1 MRVISNNSNNIGH
14 GSHGRRANVSHTG
27 NGVELPD
34 ITRLAEAATITRR
47 NLLQAGLG
55 LAGLPLAGLPLASTG
70 AQAQTSSLISFAAL
84 APSLADELR
93 VPPGYVAQVLLRWGD
108 PVGHPSG
115 SPAFKP
121 DASNSAAE
129 QALQAGMHHDGMSY
143 FSFAGA
149 DGAAGASDHG
159 VLALNHE
166 YTDEALLHTSGGRE
180 WGAEQALK
188 SMQAVGVSVVE
199 VLREGN
205 EWKLV
210 RPSRYARRI
219 TLATPCRISG
229 PAAAHALL
237 KTAQDPHGTT
247 VLGTMMNCANGWTP
261 WGTYLT
267 CEENFQAYFGATAK
281 LDATPMQQRYGIGQA
296 SYPHFRVDAR
306 FDLSKA
312 PNEANR
318 FGWVVEI
325 DPFDPAAPPVKR
337 TAMGRFKHEA
347 AVPHTGSDKRV
358 AFYMSDDEPFEYLY
372 KFVCAQM
379 VQTGVQSGV
388 QPGTQPRV
396 QPGGAAANRNM
407 LDEGTLYVARFD
419 ENGCGSWLP
428 LVHGAGPLTAAN
440 GFPDQATVL
449 INARRAADLLG
460 ATTMDCPEGC
470 AVQPATHDIF
480 IACTNNSARGR
491 PGAKEGGNPA
501 NPRVSNFFGHILRL
515 REDANAAGAIRFRW
529 NFFAL
534 AGDAT
539 LSEPQFKGNIK
550 GDAFGSPDN
559 LYLDARGV
567 LWIQTDMSAS
577 LIGKPPY
584 ANLGNNQ
591 VLAADPQTGEVRRF
605 LTVPRGAEA
614 SGCVLTPDA
623 KTMFLNVQ
631 HPGETQPSTWPD
643 GVAGGRPRSATV
655 VVRRI
660 DGGVIGT

>member
-1 MRVISNNSNNIGH
+1 MTSNTSHQSRVN
-14 GSHGRRANVSHTG
+14 
-27 NGVELPD
+27 LPD
-34 ITRLAEAATITRR
+34 ITRMVEVATISRR
-47 NLLQAGLG
+47 KLLQAGLG
-55 LAGLPLAGLPLASTG
+55 LAGLPVSG
-70 AQAQTSSLISFAAL
+70 ATVHAQSGSLLGFTAL

-93 VPPGYVAQVLLRWGD
+93 VPPGYVAHVLLRWGD
-108 PVGHPSG
+108 PVGHTSG
-115 SPAFKP
+115 SPLFKP

-143 FSFAGA
+143 FPLAQSAGSA
-149 DGAAGASDHG
+149 DAAGASDHG
-159 VLALNHE
+159 LLVLNHE
-166 YTDEALLHTSGGRE
+166 YTDEALLHTHGGRD

-188 SMQAVGVSVVE
+188 SMQAVGVSVIE
-199 VLREGN
+199 VRRDGN
-205 EWKLV
+205 QWQVL

-219 TLATPCRISG
+219 TLTTPCRISG
-229 PAAAHALL
+229 PAAAHTLM
-237 KTAQDPHGTT
+237 KTVQDPHGTT

-267 CEENFQAYFGATAK
+267 CEENFQAYFGTTGK
-281 LDATPMQQRYGIGQA
+281 WDATPMQQRYGIAQA
-296 SYPHFRVDAR
+296 SYPHFRLDAR
-306 FDLSKA
+306 FDLSKT

-325 DPFDPAAPPVKR
+325 DPFDPTVPPIKR
-337 TAMGRFKHEA
+337 TGLGRFKHEA
-347 AVPHTGSDKRV
+347 AVPHSGADKRI

-372 KFVCAQM
+372 KFVTA
-379 VQTGVQSGV
+379 SA
-388 QPGTQPRV
+388 PK
-396 QPGGAAANRNM
+396 PGGAAANRDT
-407 LDEGTLYVARFD
+407 LDQGILYVARFD
-419 ENGCGSWLP
+419 DNGRGTWMP
-428 LVHGAGPLTAAN
+428 LQHGTGPLNAAN

-449 INARRAADLLG
+449 VNARRAADLLG
-460 ATTMDCPEGC
+460 ATTMDRPEGC
-470 AVQPATHDIF
+470 AVNPATHDIF

-491 PGAKEGGNPA
+491 PGAKEGANPA
-501 NPRVSNFFGHILRL
+501 NPRGSNFFGHILRL
-515 REDANAAGAIRFRW
+515 REDANAASATRFRW

-534 AGDAT
+534 AGDAS

-550 GDAFGSPDN
+550 GDAFGAPDN

-614 SGCVLTPDA
+614 TGCVLTPDA
-623 KTMFLNVQ
+623 KTMFLNIQ

-643 GVAGGRPRSATV
+643 GVAGGRPRSSTV

>member
-1 MRVISNNSNNIGH
+1 MRVTSIIGNVNIGN
-14 GSHGRRANVSHTG
+14 GGVG
-27 NGVELPD
+27 NRGDADLPG
-34 ITRLAEAATITRR
+34 IARLAAAATITRR

-55 LAGLPLAGLPLASTG
+55 LAGLPLSTG
-70 AQAQTSSLISFAAL
+70 AQAQAGSLIGFAAL

-93 VPPGYVAQVLLRWGD
+93 VPPGYIAQVLLRWGD

-143 FSFAGA
+143 FPLSGA
-149 DGAAGASDHG
+149 DGAASASDHG
-159 VLALNHE
+159 LLALNHE

-199 VLREGN
+199 VRRAGG
-205 EWKLV
+205 EWKLM
-210 RPSRYARRI
+210 RPSRYARRV
-219 TLATPCRISG
+219 TLTTPCRISG
-229 PAAAHALL
+229 PAAAHTMM
-237 KTAQDPHGTT
+237 KTDQDPHGTT
-247 VLGTMMNCANGWTP
+247 VLGSMMNCANGWTP

-267 CEENFQAYFGATAK
+267 CEENFQAYFGSTGK
-281 LDATPMQQRYGIGQA
+281 LDTTPMQQRYGIGQA
-296 SYPHFRVDAR
+296 SYPHFRLDAR
-306 FDLSKA
+306 FDLSKT

-337 TAMGRFKHEA
+337 TAMGRCKHEA

-358 AFYMSDDEPFEYLY
+358 AFYMSDDEPFEYFY
-372 KFVCAQM
+372 KFVCA
-379 VQTGVQSGV
+379 TPIQS
-388 QPGTQPRV
+388 
-396 QPGGAAANRNM
+396 GGAAANRNM

-419 ENGCGSWLP
+419 ENGRGIWLP
-428 LVHGAGPLTAAN
+428 LVHGTGPLTTAN
-440 GFPDQATVL
+440 GFPDQANVL
-449 INARRAADLLG
+449 IHARRAADLLG
-460 ATTMDCPEGC
+460 ATTMDRPEGC

-491 PGAKEGGNPA
+491 PGAKEGGNAA
-501 NPRVSNFFGHILRL
+501 NPRTSNFFGHILRL
-515 REDANAAGAIRFRW
+515 REDANAAGATRFRW

-534 AGDAT
+534 AGDPT

-559 LYLDARGV
+559 LYIDARGV
-567 LWIQTDMSAS
+567 LWIQTDMSGS

-614 SGCVLTPDA
+614 TGCVLTPDA
-623 KTMFLNVQ
+623 KTMFLNIQ
-631 HPGETQPSTWPD
+631 HPGEAQPSAWPD
-643 GVAGGRPRSATV
+643 GIAGGRPRSATV
-655 VVRRI
+655 VIRRI

>member
-1 MRVISNNSNNIGH
+1 MQVISNIIKQIVSNGINAQRPGI
-14 GSHGRRANVSHTG
+14 A
-27 NGVELPD
+27 
-34 ITRLAEAATITRR
+34 RLAKAAGITRR
-47 NLLQAGLG
+47 KVLQAALG
-55 LAGLPLAGLPLASTG
+55 LAGLPLSGAGANP
-70 AQAQTSSLISFAAL
+70 QAGRLIGFAAL

-93 VPPGYVAQVLLRWGD
+93 VPPGYIAQVLLRWGD

-121 DASNSAAE
+121 DASNSVAE

-143 FSFAGA
+143 FPLPGS
-149 DGAAGASDHG
+149 AAASGASEHG
-159 VLALNHE
+159 LLALNHE
-166 YTDEALLHTSGGRE
+166 YTDEALLHANGGRD
-180 WGAEQALK
+180 WGVEQAHK
-188 SMQAVGVSVVE
+188 SMQAVGVSVIE
-199 VLREGN
+199 VRRDGS
-205 EWKLV
+205 EWKVV
-210 RPSRYARRI
+210 RPSRYARRV
-219 TLATPCRISG
+219 TLTTPCLISG
-229 PAAAHALL
+229 PAAGHGLM
-237 KTAQDPHGTT
+237 KTAQDPQGTT

-267 CEENFQAYFGATAK
+267 CEENFQAYFGATGK
-281 LDATPMQQRYGIGQA
+281 FDATPMQQRYGIGQA
-296 SYPHFRVDAR
+296 AYPHFRLDAR
-306 FDLSKA
+306 FDLSKT

-347 AVPHTGSDKRV
+347 AVPHTGTDGRV
-358 AFYMSDDEPFEYLY
+358 AFYMSDDEAFEYLY
-372 KFVCAQM
+372 KFVSASA
-379 VQTGVQSGV
+379 VK
-388 QPGTQPRV
+388 PD
-396 QPGGAAANRNM
+396 GAAANRDM
-407 LDEGTLYVARFD
+407 LDYGVLYVARFD
-419 ENGCGSWLP
+419 DNGRGTWLP
-428 LVHGAGPLTAAN
+428 LVQGAGPLTAAN
-440 GFPDQATVL
+440 GFPDQASVL
-449 INARRAADLLG
+449 IHARRAADLLG
-460 ATTMDCPEGC
+460 ATTMDRPEGC
-470 AVQPATHDIF
+470 AVHLATHDIF

-539 LSEPQFKGNIK
+539 LSEPQFRGNVK

-559 LYLDARGV
+559 LYLDARGL
-567 LWIQTDMSAS
+567 LWIQTDMSGS
-577 LIGKPPY
+577 LVGKAPY

-591 VLAADPQTGEVRRF
+591 VLAADPQSGEVRRF

-614 SGCVLTPDA
+614 AGCVLTPDCR
-623 KTMFLNVQ
+623 TMFHNIQ
-631 HPGETQPSTWPD
+631 HPGEAQPSTWPD